1 MTVKLHFETLALGM
15 KAKLDA
21 RYRTQTNYVHIPAT
35 LYGNGSSAALLGD
48 SIGKNR
54 PTLIKKNK

>member
-21 RYRTQTNYVHIPAT
+21 RYRAQTNYAYTPAT
-35 LYGNGSSAALLGD
+35 LYGNGSSTAFLGD
-48 SIGKNR
+48 SIGKTR
-54 PTLIKKNK
+54 PILIKKNK